1 MTMAA
6 HVRRLRAGLRISDHD
21 CVGDADKTNG
31 SACLAGDASGC
42 LVTAAVTD
50 PLSLTT
56 DVLVIGGGMAGAWA
70 AVSAARAGARVILVD
85 KGYCGTSGV
94 TAAAGPGHWWVP
106 PDAREQAVSQ
116 RVAAGLG
123 LGDAAWMQAIIEET
137 WRTLPTLAGHYAFG
151 IDDDGQTNYRAVR
164 GPEYMRALRAVAR
177 ESGVTILD
185 HSPVLELLARS
196 DGTIG
201 GARGV
206 RRQDGDRSYQIAAGA
221 TVLAAGGT
229 SFLSH
234 LLGSRT
240 NTGDGYLLAAEAGA
254 DLSGMEFTAAYTIAP
269 AHSTMTRSM
278 AYAFATYYDT
288 DGRELDLPFGPQQ
301 TIGLAKALLAGPV
314 FCSLHRLPDDIKGRL
329 HTISPNVPLVFDRW
343 GIDPWRDRFE
353 VTLHNDGTIR
363 GLGGVRVEDVDGRT
377 SVPGLF
383 VAGDNASREK
393 VAGAISGGGNVNSA
407 WALTSGIRAGQS
419 AARLVREVGP
429 SPAALSPLGQAG
441 LRPCVRTRALDLDAI
456 RAAVREEMHPFAKVL
471 FRKDSTLA
479 SSQRALDG
487 LWREIAD
494 HGAGDGLRAR
504 ETAALVA
511 SARWSVATA
520 RRRTESRGLHRR
532 VDHPELDSQFAVRLL
547 SHGFD
552 HIEVVPETAR
562 EPLPSRRALEAAS

>member
-1 MTMAA
+1 MAA
-6 HVRRLRAGLRISDHD
+6 HVRRLRAGLRSSDHD
-21 CVGDADKTNG
+21 CAGDAGRTNG
-31 SACLAGDASGC
+31 SAGLAGGASGR
-42 LVTAAVTD
+42 LVTGNVTD
-50 PLSLTT
+50 PLMLTA

-70 AVSAARAGARVILVD
+70 AISAARAGARVILVD
-85 KGYCGTSGV
+85 KGHCGTSGV

-106 PDAREQAVSQ
+106 PGAREQAVGQ

-123 LGDAAWMQAIIEET
+123 LGEAAWMHAIIDET
-137 WRTLPTLAGHYAFG
+137 WRTLPTLASHYAFG
-151 IDDDGQTNYRAVR
+151 IDDDGETNYRAVR
-164 GPEYMRALRAVAR
+164 GPEYMRALRTLVR

-185 HSPVLELLARS
+185 HSPVLELLARG

-201 GARGV
+201 GARGL
-206 RRQDGDRSYQIAAGA
+206 RRQDGNRPYQIAAGA

-278 AYAFATYYDT
+278 AYAFATYYDA

-301 TIGLAKALLAGPV
+301 TIGLARALLAGPV
-314 FCSLHRLPDDIKGRL
+314 FCSLHRLPSDIKARL

-353 VTLHNDGTIR
+353 VALHNDGTIR
-363 GLGGVRVEDVDGRT
+363 GLGGVRVDDVDGRT

-383 VAGDNASREK
+383 VAGDNGSREK
-393 VAGAISGGGNVNSA
+393 VAGAISGGGNINSA
-407 WALTSGIRAGQS
+407 WALTSGVRAGQA
-419 AARLVREVGP
+419 AARLSRSIGAKA
-429 SPAALSPLGQAG
+429 STLTPLGQAG
-441 LRPCVRTRALDLDAI
+441 LRPHLRTRALDHDAI
-456 RAAVREEMHPFAKVL
+456 RAGVRAEMHPFDKTL
-471 FRKDSTLA
+471 FRKESTLA
-479 SSQRALDG
+479 ASQRALDG
-487 LWREIAD
+487 LWREISD
-494 HGAGDGLRAR
+494 HAGGDVMRSR

-511 SARWSVATA
+511 TARWSVATA

-532 VDHPELDSQFAVRLL
+532 IDHPGLDPSLAVRLVSRGL
-547 SHGFD
+547 D
-552 HIEVVPETAR
+552 RVEIAADMRRTADAPIE
-562 EPLPSRRALEAAS
+562 LEAAS

>member
-1 MTMAA
+1 MT
-6 HVRRLRAGLRISDHD
+6 
-21 CVGDADKTNG
+21 
-31 SACLAGDASGC
+31 ASGP
-42 LVTAAVTD
+42 D
-50 PLSLTT
+50 PLSLTA

-106 PDAREQAVSQ
+106 PQAREQAVSQ
-116 RVAAGLG
+116 RVIAGLG
-123 LGDAAWMQAIIEET
+123 LGEAAWMHGIIAET
-137 WRTLPTLAGHYAFG
+137 WRTLPTLASHYAFG

-164 GPEYMRALRAVAR
+164 GPEYMRALRAFAR
-177 ESGVTILD
+177 DHGVTILD

-201 GARGV
+201 GARGL
-206 RRQDGDRSYQIAAGA
+206 RRQDGARPYQIAAGA

-278 AYAFATYYDT
+278 AYAFATYYDA

-301 TIGLAKALLAGPV
+301 TVGLAKAMLAGPV
-314 FCSLHRLPDDIKGRL
+314 FCSLHLLPDDIKARL

-343 GIDPWRDRFE
+343 GVDPWRDRFE

-363 GLGGVRVEDVDGRT
+363 GLGGVRVDDLDGRT
-377 SVPGLF
+377 AVPGLF

-393 VAGAISGGGNVNSA
+393 VAGAISGGGSINSA
-407 WALTSGIRAGQS
+407 WALSSGVRAGQA
-419 AARLVREVGP
+419 AARLARSIG
-429 SPAALSPLGQAG
+429 SKASSLIPLGQAG
-441 LRPCVRTRALDLDAI
+441 LRPRVRSRAGDLDAI
-456 RAAVREEMHPFAKVL
+456 RAGVRAEMHPFDKNL
-471 FRKDSTLA
+471 FRKESTLA
-479 SSQRALDG
+479 ASLRSLDG

-494 HGAGDGLRAR
+494 HAGGDPLRSR

-511 SARWSVATA
+511 TARWSVATA
-520 RRRTESRGLHRR
+520 RQRTESRGMHRR
-532 VDHPELDSQFAVRLL
+532 LDHPGVDPDLAVRLVSRGL
-547 SHGFD
+547 D
-552 HIEVVPETAR
+552 RVDIAADTRRVPAA
-562 EPLPSRRALEAAS
+562 PIALEAAS

>member
-1 MTMAA
+1 MDRNLGLAKDRSGGVMT
-6 HVRRLRAGLRISDHD
+6 VSVPDRLAL
-21 CVGDADKTNG
+21 
-31 SACLAGDASGC
+31 
-42 LVTAAVTD
+42 TA
-50 PLSLTT
+50 

-70 AVSAARAGARVILVD
+70 AVSAARSGARVILVD

-106 PDAREQAVSQ
+106 PGAREQAVSQ

-123 LGDAAWMQAIIEET
+123 LGEAAWMHAIIEET
-137 WRTLPTLAGHYAFG
+137 WRSLPTLSGHYAFG
-151 IDDDGQTNYRAVR
+151 IDDDGRANHRAVR
-164 GPEYMRALRAVAR
+164 GPEYMRALRAFAC
-177 ESGVTILD
+177 EHGVTILD

-196 DGTIG
+196 DGSIG
-201 GARGV
+201 GARGQ
-206 RRQDGDRSYQIAAGA
+206 RRQDGGRPYQVAAGA

-234 LLGSRT
+234 LLGSLT

-254 DLSGMEFTAAYTIAP
+254 ELSGMEFTAAYTIAP

-278 AYAFATYYDT
+278 AYSFATYYDG

-314 FCSLHRLPDDIKGRL
+314 FCSLHRLPDDIKARL

-343 GIDPWRDRFE
+343 GIDPYRDRFE

-363 GLGGVRVEDVDGRT
+363 GLGGVKVDAVDGRT
-377 SVPGLF
+377 VVPGLF

-407 WALTSGIRAGQS
+407 WALSSGIRAGQA
-419 AARLVREVGP
+419 AARLAREIGP
-429 SPAALSPLGQAG
+429 PAAVLRPLGRAG
-441 LRPCVRTRALDLDAI
+441 LHPHGRTRAVDLEAI
-456 RAAVREEMHPFAKVL
+456 RAGVRAEMHPFEKTL
-471 FRKDSTLA
+471 FRQEATLA
-479 SSQRALDG
+479 ASQRALDG
-487 LWREIAD
+487 LWREIVD
-494 HGAGDGLRAR
+494 HAAGENLRSR

-511 SARWSVATA
+511 SARWAVATA

-532 VDHPELDSQFAVRLL
+532 VDHPGLDPQLAVRLL
-547 SHGFD
+547 SRGFD
-552 HIEVVPETAR
+552 RIEVTADTAR
-562 EPLPSRRALEAAS
+562 EPQSSARELEAAS

>member
-1 MTMAA
+1 MT
-6 HVRRLRAGLRISDHD
+6 VIVS
-21 CVGDADKTNG
+21 
-31 SACLAGDASGC
+31 DASS
-42 LVTAAVTD
+42 LA
-50 PLSLTT
+50 LSLTA

-70 AVSAARAGARVILVD
+70 AVSAARAGARVILAD

-106 PDAREQAVSQ
+106 PHAREQAVAQ

-123 LGDAAWMQAIIEET
+123 LGEAAWMHAIIEET
-137 WRTLPTLAGHYAFG
+137 WRSLPTLAGRYAFG
-151 IDDDGQTNYRAVR
+151 IDDEGRTNYRAVR
-164 GPEYMRALRAVAR
+164 GPEYMRALRAFAR
-177 ESGVTILD
+177 DHGVTILD

-196 DGTIG
+196 DGSIG
-201 GARGV
+201 GARGL
-206 RRQDGDRSYQIAAGA
+206 RRQDGDRVYQIAAGA

-240 NTGDGYLLAAEAGA
+240 NTGDGYLMAAEAGA

-278 AYAFATYYDT
+278 AYSFATYYDS

-301 TIGLAKALLAGPV
+301 TMGLAKALQAGPV
-314 FCSLHRLPDDIKGRL
+314 FCSLHRLPDDIKARL

-343 GIDPWRDRFE
+343 GIDPFGDRFE

-363 GLGGVRVEDVDGRT
+363 GLGGVRVDDVDGRT
-377 SVPGLF
+377 AVPGLF

-407 WALTSGIRAGQS
+407 WALTSGIRAGQAAAQLARAVGGS
-419 AARLVREVGP
+419 AATLT
-429 SPAALSPLGQAG
+429 PLGQAG
-441 LRPCVRTRALDLDAI
+441 LRPKVRTRALDIDAI
-456 RAAVREEMHPFAKVL
+456 RAGVRDEMHPFEKVL
-471 FRKDSTLA
+471 FRKESTLA
-479 SSQRALDG
+479 ASQRALDG

-494 HGAGDGLRAR
+494 HAAGDLLRSR

-520 RRRTESRGLHRR
+520 RQRTESRGLHHRI
-532 VDHPELDSQFAVRLL
+532 DHPQLDPQLAVRLL
-547 SHGFD
+547 SSGFD
-552 HIEVVPETAR
+552 RIVVTAEGQR
-562 EPLPSRRALEAAS
+562 ASAASRALEAAS